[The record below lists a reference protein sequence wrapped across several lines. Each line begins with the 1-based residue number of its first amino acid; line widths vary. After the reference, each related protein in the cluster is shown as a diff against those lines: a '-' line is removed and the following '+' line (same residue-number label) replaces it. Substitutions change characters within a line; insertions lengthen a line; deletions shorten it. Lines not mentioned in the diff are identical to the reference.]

1 MAALVLGAVVL
12 FLRDDGNVPIQVAL
26 PTPGLEESGVLGAAA
41 VGSELRVYVSG
52 AVRHPGV
59 YTLGPDDRL
68 DDALAAA
75 GGPTGDAQLGAM
87 NLAAR
92 VQDEGH
98 YHFPG
103 IQDTQLAG
111 PTPAP
116 DVTLGSSPN
125 AVTPCGGL
133 IDLNSA
139 AAGLLETLPLIGEVR
154 AAAIVSFREQT
165 GPFQSVEE
173 ITSVSGIGPATYEA
187 VRDLVAVCG

>member
-26 PTPGLEESGVLGAAA
+26 PTPGLEENGVLGAAA

-103 IQDTQLAG
+103 IQDT
-111 PTPAP
+111 PT
-116 DVTLGSSPN
+116 
-125 AVTPCGGL
+125 C
-133 IDLNSA
+133 
-139 AAGLLETLPLIGEVR
+139 R
-154 AAAIVSFREQT
+154 ADPGA
-165 GPFQSVEE
+165 
-173 ITSVSGIGPATYEA
+173 
-187 VRDLVAVCG
+187 